1 VSTLSF
7 DTLRK
12 YSYFSGLSDCA
23 LKEISGK
30 LIPVQVRAGTQIIKE
45 GSSADAFYLI
55 ERGEV
60 DVIKSTKCGQAAK
73 ITSLKCG
80 EGFGETAL
88 LTCSPRNTSV
98 TARTNV
104 TVLKLLKKDFEEIV
118 RMDSVFSNI
127 LCQKVIDQ
135 SRYNKLKTLQPFALL
150 EPEKMFTLI
159 EKLKE
164 KKYAA
169 GENIIIQGEAA
180 DAYYIIRSGLA
191 AVIRKEKDR
200 EPERVAVLSEGDG
213 FGEEALIRGRQRNA
227 TVKTID
233 ETIVL
238 TLSKNDFE
246 QILKKSFLEWEF
258 PEDIPAEKRQKS
270 IFVDTRTSY
279 EYEEEHIEDAVN
291 IPLGIL
297 RQNYSSLDPGKEY
310 YTYCTSDERSMTAAF
325 LMGSMGFKVKSIKGG
340 LGAWDGPVTQKGDGI
355 HTIAD
360 QDGYTVR
367 HKSRS

>member
-1 VSTLSF
+1 VSTASF

-12 YSYFSGLSDCA
+12 YSYFSGISDCA

-30 LIPVQVRAGTQIIKE
+30 LIPVEVRSGTQIIKE
-45 GSSADAFYLI
+45 GSAADAFYLI
-55 ERGEV
+55 EKGEV
-60 DVIKSTKCGQAAK
+60 DVIKNTKSGQAAK

-98 TARTNV
+98 IARTNV
-104 TVLKLLKKDFEEIV
+104 TVLKLLKNDFEKIV
-118 RMDSVFSNI
+118 CMDSVFSNMM
-127 LCQKVIDQ
+127 CQKVTNQ
-135 SRYNKLKTLQPFALL
+135 SHYNKLKTLQPFALL
-150 EPEKMFTLI
+150 EPEKMFTLV

-164 KKYAA
+164 KKYSA
-169 GENIIIQGEAA
+169 GENIILQGE
-180 DAYYIIRSGLA
+180 DAGHYFIIKSGLV

-200 EPERVAVLSEGDG
+200 EPERVAVLSDGDG

-227 TVKTID
+227 TVRTMD
-233 ETIVL
+233 ETVVL

-258 PEDIPAEKRQKS
+258 PEDIPAENRAKS
-270 IFVDTRTSY
+270 IFIDTRTPS
-279 EYEEEHIEDAVN
+279 EYEEEHIEGAVN

-297 RQNYSSLDPGKEY
+297 RQNYSTLDPGKEH
-310 YTYCTSDERSMTAAF
+310 YTYCASDERSMTAAF
-325 LMGSMGFKVKSIKGG
+325 LMRSMGFKVKSIKGG

-355 HTIAD
+355 HTIVD
-360 QDGYTVR
+360 
-367 HKSRS
+367 